1 MAQSIAEPRG
11 WIERSEEDGI
21 SSKIS
26 LRIIPLILIAYILAF
41 LDRIHVGYVQL
52 QMKTDPGFSD
62 AVYGFSAGL
71 FFGSMSKHG
80 S

>member
-11 WIERSEEDGI
+11 WIERSGEDGI
-21 SSKIS
+21 YSKIS

-41 LDRIHVGYVQL
+41 PDRINVGYVQL

-62 AVYGFSAGL
+62 AVHGFGAGL